1 MATQAQLRA
10 NDELIHIKMIMFP
23 LVVYTKREE
32 KIMVENTGF
41 EFLYTNLCSRV
52 FPVKYAYS
60 V

>member
-10 NDELIHIKMIMFP
+10 NDELIHIKMIMFT

-41 EFLYTNLCSRV
+41 E
-52 FPVKYAYS
+52 PVTSWLPAMRS
-60 V
+60 PN